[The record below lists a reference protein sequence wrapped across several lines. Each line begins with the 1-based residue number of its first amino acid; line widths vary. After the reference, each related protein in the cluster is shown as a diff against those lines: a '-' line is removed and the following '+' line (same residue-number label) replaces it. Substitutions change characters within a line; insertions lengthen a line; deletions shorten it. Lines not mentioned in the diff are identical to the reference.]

1 MIKRDRS
8 WITILGEFARYN
20 ANADLLIRALRKTIL
35 EIVNIRRSDSITDNF
50 VEVLVLVI
58 HLHFPQRWEEP
69 GDVETLARV
78 AETVVI
84 ISVSDKRL
92 SSSDPCSE
100 FI

>member
-1 MIKRDRS
+1 M
-8 WITILGEFARYN
+8 
-20 ANADLLIRALRKTIL
+20 
-35 EIVNIRRSDSITDNF
+35 
-50 VEVLVLVI
+50 LVI

-92 SSSDPCSE
+92 SSSDPCSVGPHGVHCTVE
-100 FI
+100 LPRVHRGGLLTRGPLEEEERLHVLRKH

>member
-1 MIKRDRS
+1 M
-8 WITILGEFARYN
+8 
-20 ANADLLIRALRKTIL
+20 
-35 EIVNIRRSDSITDNF
+35 EIVNIRRSGSITDNF
-50 VEVLVLVI
+50 VGALVSVI

-92 SSSDPCSE
+92 SSPDPCSD